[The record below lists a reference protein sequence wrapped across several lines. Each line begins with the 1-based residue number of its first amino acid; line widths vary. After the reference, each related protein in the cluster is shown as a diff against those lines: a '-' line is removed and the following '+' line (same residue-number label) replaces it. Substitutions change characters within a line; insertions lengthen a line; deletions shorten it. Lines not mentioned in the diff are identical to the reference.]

1 MSEVPQTQR
10 NLEYLVKLLRVYFQ
24 LDEVMDFAMNELN
37 DDEIVVE
44 ISAVKDKVRK
54 AIEKLIS

>member
-44 ISAVKDKVRK
+44 I
-54 AIEKLIS
+54 

>member
-1 MSEVPQTQR
+1 MSETLQYQR

-24 LDEVMDFAMNELN
+24 LDEVVDFAINELD

-44 ISAVKDKVRK
+44 ISAVKDRVRK
-54 AIEKLIS
+54 VIERMIS